1 LSGDLGTGLSGRLLA
16 VSAQGR
22 NGARSEPGRAI
33 DPKRAPALALALRIL
48 LVVIAT
54 LLTFYAASLASALV
68 DQPHYRGRVA
78 EAVASGALARDVA
91 LPFARSRPVSI
102 HNFNDC
108 LILSMLVLPQEDSL
122 FRRALSP
129 RVPSLDAPWSGEAL
143 PGYPPYVQCRDLALA
158 MEPAADV
165 PMGYYHRYL
174 HGDWV
179 LAKLLLAV
187 LPFADATNLLLVL
200 LVAGLVALALLALR
214 NTMRRPGTA
223 GRDRAYAALA
233 LTLLLF
239 YALPVFGWSLSF
251 APADIV
257 MVGFLLFFY
266 LRPPSAL
273 SEPGFATAAA
283 LFGALTAMFEFL
295 TGGSPSGLI
304 LIFAVVIFDDAAD
317 LRVMWRRLCVGA
329 VSFTAAIILCFVF
342 KMAVVA
348 AIWGLPEL
356 DLFSRQIGAHMSS
369 GGWEVAPE
377 NAARLARFGI
387 GPDAIRSSFL
397 FSYLYA
403 LSKVFYFSQFLA
415 FGSVELGF
423 LLAVVVP
430 VLLALHQA
438 VLLWRCR
445 EPVERLRTGLLL
457 AACAIMPA
465 WYLAFVHHT
474 IVHAHFMFRPMVW
487 PLALLLAMAAWRR
500 TGQEQSVKAG

>member
-1 LSGDLGTGLSGRLLA
+1 M
-16 VSAQGR
+16 
-22 NGARSEPGRAI
+22 
-33 DPKRAPALALALRIL
+33 RIL

-68 DQPHYRGRVA
+68 EPQHYRGRVA
-78 EAVASGALARDVA
+78 QAVASAALARDVA
-91 LPFARSRPVSI
+91 LPFARSNPVSI

-108 LILSMLVLPQEDSL
+108 LILSMLVLPREDGL

-129 RVPSLDAPWSGEAL
+129 RVPRVDAPWSGEA
-143 PGYPPYVQCRDLALA
+143 PRGYPPYVQCRDLALA
-158 MEPAADV
+158 AEPAAAV
-165 PMGYYHRYL
+165 PTEYYHRYL

-187 LPFADATNLLLVL
+187 LPFAYATNLLLIL
-200 LVAGLVALALLALR
+200 LVAGLVTLALLALR
-214 NTMRRPGTA
+214 NAMRRSGTA
-223 GRDRAYAALA
+223 GRDRAYAVMA

-239 YALPVFGWSLSF
+239 YALPVFGRSFSF

-257 MVGFLLFFY
+257 LVGFLLFFY

-304 LIFAVVIFDDAAD
+304 LIVAVVVFDDAAD

-342 KMAVVA
+342 KMAAVA

-356 DLFSRQIGAHMSS
+356 GLFGRQIGAHMSG
-369 GGWEVAPE
+369 GGWEVAPD

-387 GPDAIRSSFL
+387 APDAIRASFL

-403 LSKVFYFSQFLA
+403 LSKVFYFSRFLA
-415 FGSVELGF
+415 FGSVELGI
-423 LLAVVVP
+423 LLAVVIP

-500 TGQEQSVKAG
+500 TGQKHNVRAG